1 MIYLS
6 SWILSILG
14 IIIISLIIEIIL
26 PTGKTVKL
34 IKSILGIFT
43 IFIIISP
50 LNKIDISNIYSSI
63 FTTKIEID
71 SEFIEKRKEEILEE
85 YETEIIKNLEENG
98 YFQIKISLDIEKNE
112 NDFKIKAIF
121 VDIREMVL
129 KTESLN
135 INKYTNIM
143 AIIKNIIKVDDNK
156 IIFYE

>member
-85 YETEIIKNLEENG
+85 YKAKIIKNLEENG

-143 AIIKNIIKVDDNK
+143 AIIKNIIKVEDNK